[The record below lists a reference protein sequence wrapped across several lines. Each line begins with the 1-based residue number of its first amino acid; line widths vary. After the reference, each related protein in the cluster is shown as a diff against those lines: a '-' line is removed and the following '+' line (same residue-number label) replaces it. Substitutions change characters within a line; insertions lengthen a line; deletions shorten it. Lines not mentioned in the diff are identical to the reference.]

1 MNNRWTNA
9 IVVALITAGGAALAF
24 FVAANVNAAVL
35 TSWDL
40 GFWGFV
46 LILAAMGSVGVFV
59 LFFAIAVVADPLVRR
74 LPASMSDT
82 ARSWMG
88 GAFIAVAATVTAFLV
103 AIVLRGFWLWWPTC
117 VATSLAAGVVYV
129 FAIRMGRAAKRSEPN
144 PWLATTPPF

>member
-1 MNNRWTNA
+1 MNHGWTGA
-9 IVVALITAGGAALAF
+9 IVAALITAGGAAVAF

-40 GFWGFV
+40 GFWGFA
-46 LILAAMGSVGVFV
+46 LILAAMGSNGAFV
-59 LFFAIAVVADPLVRR
+59 LCFAIAVVADPLLRH

-88 GAFIAVAATVTAFLV
+88 GAFVAVAATGIAFLV
-103 AIVLRGFWLWWPTC
+103 ATVLRGFWLWWPTC
-117 VATSLAAGVVYV
+117 VATSVAAGVVYV
-129 FAIRMGRAAKRSEPN
+129 FAIRIRRAANRSKPN

>member
-1 MNNRWTNA
+1 MNHGWTRA
-9 IVVALITAGGAALAF
+9 IVTALITAGGAALAF

-46 LILAAMGSVGVFV
+46 LMLAAMGSVGAVV
-59 LFFAIAVVADPLVRR
+59 SVFAIAVVADPLMRR

-88 GAFIAVAATVTAFLV
+88 GAFVVVAATVIAFLV

-117 VATSLAAGVVYV
+117 VATTIAAGVTFVL
-129 FAIRMGRAAKRSEPN
+129 ASRIRRAANRSEPN